1 MAKFEL
7 QPVDLMS
14 LIKYVAKEQKYKVE
28 VFSDSQFSVF
38 INRHHGVAYHISRP
52 GEYIQAS
59 QWEDGTDKYGRAV
72 YSIRDHSDA
81 IQFCNVLIASAA
93 IRAKRR

>member
-1 MAKFEL
+1 MAKLTL

-14 LIKYVAKEQKYKVE
+14 LIKHVAKEQKYRVN
-28 VFSDSQFSVF
+28 VFSDSKFSVF
-38 INRHHGVAYHISRP
+38 INRHHSVAYHISKP

-72 YSIRDHSDA
+72 YSDRKS
-81 IQFCNVLIASAA
+81 VV
-93 IRAKRR
+93 